1 MNETNKTLSE
11 TISEHLTESS
21 EVYKQNELPPVELK
35 ATIPGLIDQKI
46 ELAHLYSEFRLS
58 EQRVSNGI
66 MNEMEPG
73 ARYIRDLNVRK
84 IAIIREK
91 FDRKFKD
98 LLGVEDIS
106 ELNDLDE
113 AFAVLEEAGAAN
125 SENLTHWAVFLP
137 KEGSEHRDHIALPVD
152 GTKKNELHA
161 SKFKKVFGKNIAD
174 GYRLDRVELKET
186 NEEVEQIDEMRVKVG
201 PEQYHK
207 GTDTV
212 WHVVHHNG
220 KEIGTVGTNAKEHH
234 EKHGKWGF
242 EDSRGSGR
250 RNSQPKLNSK
260 EQAVQALADRHKEYV
275 AKETN
280 EEVDQI
286 GEAFVI
292 HKGKHAAGETSS
304 LAGQTHYGVEIKDV
318 YADKKEAQAHADKL
332 NQGRGYKPEDQKNP
346 AVASALYQVSPKN
359 TKRVPGVPLNAVF
372 KINEKAPPGM
382 EDWVK
387 GRKEDFKERY
397 GDRWEEVLYRTA
409 WKMYNKKEEVEQID
423 DAFAVLEG
431 QTPAERLRWA
441 GARRIARQLIP
452 GAGKRQ
458 ARKQAEDERD
468 QAYYAGQEY
477 VADGGK
483 RRPTKPGDDYWD
495 TNTMANRHHKRADR
509 WRKVAQGEPPF
520 KEEVKQIDESWRVAP
535 APIRRHVDTLANYFS
550 NTDDLSY
557 SGKKHPLTPEV
568 KGHIKFHS
576 SQITKFNK
584 EYDSHIEDAA
594 GRSGS
599 SRRHNIAHNKAA
611 EAKEEIRNHR
621 ILHALHYFSPNVLKK
636 FKAANRASQGDA
648 IGLRYERHI
657 DTAIKNLK
665 AGGQKP
671 PLTKPAMRE
680 EAEQIDEIKLK
691 TAIRALHSMKDKG
704 ASPENTKRVNRMSNA
719 IARKWG
725 EKGAAV
731 ADKAVSDIDAK
742 QASSGNHSKFFAND
756 VLGRWRLRRHAA
768 DAEKAKLSDNRRIK
782 TPNLPEEVEPID
794 ELKASTYA
802 SAAEKRYKQAEMAK
816 KLRLKGAQAL
826 KDRADNLSFGAAQAE
841 LNQQKKYLDKTLSPA
856 TKRIMSRGWVARFK
870 GKVEPIDEESAHLTV
885 TKLKSNG
892 EHEQAGAAAFKH
904 RLGRKYGPHFGLR
917 STKDKD
923 EAAFHLGYDKAEM
936 QSRKKVDEEVEQISG
951 SVLSKLRAARAK

>member
-1 MNETNKTLSE
+1 MNKINKTLSE

-46 ELAHLYSEFRLS
+46 ELAHLYREFRLS

-91 FDRKFKD
+91 FDSKFKD

-161 SKFKKVFGKNIAD
+161 SKFKKVFGKNIAA
-174 GYRLDRVELKET
+174 GYRLDRVEPKET

-242 EDSRGSGR
+242 EDSRGWGR
-250 RNSQPKLNSK
+250 KDSQPKLNSK
-260 EQAVQALADRHKEYV
+260 EQAVRALTDRHKEYV

-280 EEVDQI
+280 EEVEQI

-332 NQGRGYKPEDQKNP
+332 NQGRGYKPEDQKNS
-346 AVASALYQVSPKN
+346 AAASALYQVSPKN
-359 TKRVPGVPLNAVF
+359 TKRVPGVPLNAFF

-520 KEEVKQIDESWRVAP
+520 KEEV
-535 APIRRHVDTLANYFS
+535 
-550 NTDDLSY
+550 
-557 SGKKHPLTPEV
+557 
-568 KGHIKFHS
+568 
-576 SQITKFNK
+576 
-584 EYDSHIEDAA
+584 
-594 GRSGS
+594 
-599 SRRHNIAHNKAA
+599 
-611 EAKEEIRNHR
+611 
-621 ILHALHYFSPNVLKK
+621 
-636 FKAANRASQGDA
+636 
-648 IGLRYERHI
+648 
-657 DTAIKNLK
+657 
-665 AGGQKP
+665 
-671 PLTKPAMRE
+671 
-680 EAEQIDEIKLK
+680 EQIDEIKLK

-782 TPNLPEEVEPID
+782 TPNLPEEVEQVDEASFKQTMKKLGRNLNAFLPTDLERYADSERAYGRAVQAANALKGRSAKKGKNKFGND
-794 ELKASTYA
+794 ELETPKAPVGAYFNH
-802 SAAEKRYKQAEMAK
+802 AE
-816 KLRLKGAQAL
+816 RL
-826 KDRADNLSFGAAQAE
+826 DRL
-841 LNQQKKYLDKTLSPA
+841 
-856 TKRIMSRGWVARFK
+856 SRGKNPFQK
-870 GKVEPIDEESAHLTV
+870 EKKVDGDSESNVPERIKLLTIKVRRRDANEEVEQIDEESAHLTV
-885 TKLKSNG
+885 TKLKSDG
-892 EHEQAGAAAFKH
+892 KHEEAGAAAFKH
-904 RLGRKYGPHFGLR
+904 GLGRKYGPHFGLR

>member
-91 FDRKFKD
+91 FDSKFKD

-125 SENLTHWAVFLP
+125 SENLTHW
-137 KEGSEHRDHIALPVD
+137 
-152 GTKKNELHA
+152 
-161 SKFKKVFGKNIAD
+161 
-174 GYRLDRVELKET
+174 
-186 NEEVEQIDEMRVKVG
+186 
-201 PEQYHK
+201 
-207 GTDTV
+207 
-212 WHVVHHNG
+212 
-220 KEIGTVGTNAKEHH
+220 
-234 EKHGKWGF
+234 
-242 EDSRGSGR
+242 
-250 RNSQPKLNSK
+250 
-260 EQAVQALADRHKEYV
+260 
-275 AKETN
+275 

-286 GEAFVI
+286 GDAFVI
-292 HKGKHAAGETSS
+292 HKGKHVAGETSS
-304 LAGQTHYGVEIKDV
+304 LAGQTHYGVKIRAV
-318 YADKKEAQAHADKL
+318 YADKKEAQAHADTL
-332 NQGRGYKPEDQKNP
+332 NQGRGYKPEDQKDP

-359 TKRVPGVPLNAVF
+359 TKRVPGVPL
-372 KINEKAPPGM
+372 NEKAPPGM

-409 WKMYNKKEEVEQID
+409 WKMYNKKEEAEQID
-423 DAFAVLEG
+423 EIKGMGPNRKTKFEKSFVSPKAAENHLKWGHTVRTRIDPDGKERKYIPRLWPHEG
-431 QTPAERLRWA
+431 SPGGVFDINE
-441 GARRIARQLIP
+441 IP
-452 GAGKRQ
+452 DSHLDKYLPGRDKYGHPDIHKMYNDGIKNGINAWIK
-458 ARKQAEDERD
+458 KQKT
-468 QAYYAGQEY
+468 QNKMYP
-477 VADGGK
+477 V
-483 RRPTKPGDDYWD
+483 KP
-495 TNTMANRHHKRADR
+495 
-509 WRKVAQGEPPF
+509 WRVS
-520 KEEVKQIDESWRVAP
+520 KEVEQVDESWRVAP
-535 APIRRHVDTLANYFS
+535 APILRHVDTLANYFS

-576 SQITKFNK
+576 SQIKKFNK

-621 ILHALHYFSPNVLKK
+621 ILHALHHFSPKVLRQ

-680 EAEQIDEIKLK
+680 EVEQINELSPETLTSYVSKAAAKRSKIALAAGIAQAQEKDPSSIPGVKGINTTRTGIE
-691 TAIRALHSMKDKG
+691 RALDRLPDSVRKNYIRRAITNLDATSAGAGVLLGKGYPKDMVVRGPVGKKM
-704 ASPENTKRVNRMSNA
+704 TNRMTGIRRALN
-719 IARKWG
+719 RK
-725 EKGAAV
+725 
-731 ADKAVSDIDAK
+731 
-742 QASSGNHSKFFAND
+742 
-756 VLGRWRLRRHAA
+756 
-768 DAEKAKLSDNRRIK
+768 
-782 TPNLPEEVEPID
+782 EVE
-794 ELKASTYA
+794 
-802 SAAEKRYKQAEMAK
+802 Q
-816 KLRLKGAQAL
+816 
-826 KDRADNLSFGAAQAE
+826 
-841 LNQQKKYLDKTLSPA
+841 
-856 TKRIMSRGWVARFK
+856 
-870 GKVEPIDEESAHLTV
+870 IDEESAHLTV
-885 TKLKSNG
+885 TKLKADG
-892 EHEQAGAAAFKH
+892 KHEEAGAAAFEH
-904 RLGRKYGPHFGLR
+904 GLGRKYGPHFGLR
-917 STKDKD
+917 SNKDKA
-923 EAAFHLGYDKAEM
+923 EAAFHRGYDTAEM
-936 QSRKKVDEEVEQISG
+936 QSRKKVDKEVEQISG